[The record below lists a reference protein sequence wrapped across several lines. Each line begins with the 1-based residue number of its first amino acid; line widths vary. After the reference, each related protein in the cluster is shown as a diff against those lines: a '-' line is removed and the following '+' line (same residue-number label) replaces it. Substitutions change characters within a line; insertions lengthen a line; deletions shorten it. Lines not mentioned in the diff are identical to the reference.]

1 MIDIEK
7 LLAPTAEEPPCGPN
21 LEYDAAFLDLDQACQ
36 VKPEQQFGDTLIPA
50 EEPDWPGARQRAT
63 ELFARTKDLRV
74 AVALTR
80 ALTHT
85 DGIGGLND
93 GLQLI
98 VAILSR
104 YWDAVHPQL
113 DPEDDNDPTMRVNAL
128 APLVD
133 AEAGLRD
140 LRRAWF
146 IRSRAVG
153 QVSVREVEV
162 ALGKLP
168 PPAEGASFSQDQVE
182 SMARAV
188 VAEDPQAL
196 SAAKDAAGALRTFHG
211 LLVEKVGAERAIDVR
226 PLAGVLSALVQVC
239 NAVAAPGGAEAGEAA
254 GTGEEGA
261 AGGTG
266 TAAPLQV
273 SGEIRSRAD
282 AIRLL
287 DKVCDFLER
296 TEPSNPA
303 PLLIKR
309 AKRLMTMSFVDIL
322 RDLVPDS
329 VAQVESIAGIKQE

>member
-1 MIDIEK
+1 
-7 LLAPTAEEPPCGPN
+7 
-21 LEYDAAFLDLDQACQ
+21 
-36 VKPEQQFGDTLIPA
+36 
-50 EEPDWPGARQRAT
+50 
-63 ELFARTKDLRV
+63 
-74 AVALTR
+74 
-80 ALTHT
+80 
-85 DGIGGLND
+85 
-93 GLQLI
+93 
-98 VAILSR
+98 
-104 YWDAVHPQL
+104 
-113 DPEDDNDPTMRVNAL
+113 MRVNAL

-196 SAAKDAAGALRTFHG
+196 SAAKDAAGALRTLHG

-239 NAVAAPGGAEAGEAA
+239 NAVAAPAGAEAGEAA

>member
-1 MIDIEK
+1 MIDIED

-36 VKPEQQFGDTLIPA
+36 GKSEQQFGDTLIPA
-50 EEPDWPGARQRAT
+50 EEPDWPGARQRASQ
-63 ELFARTKDLRV
+63 LFGRTKDLRV

-85 DGIGGLND
+85 DGIAGLND

-98 VAILSR
+98 VQMLTR
-104 YWDAVHPQL
+104 YWDTAHPQL
-113 DPEDDNDPTMRVNAL
+113 DPDDDDDPTMRINAL

-168 PPAEGASFSQDQVE
+168 PPAEGASYSQDQVE

-188 VAEDPQAL
+188 VAEDPGAL
-196 SAAKDAAGALRTFHG
+196 SAAKDAAAALRTLHG
-211 LLVEKVGAERAIDVR
+211 LLVEKVGAERALDVR

-239 NAVAAPGGAEAGEAA
+239 NAVAATAGGEAAEAGA
-254 GTGEEGA
+254 GDGGEGSA
-261 AGGTG
+261 AGGA
-266 TAAPLQV
+266 AAPLQV
-273 SGEIRSRAD
+273 SGSSSAPSR
-282 AIRLL
+282 
-287 DKVCDFLER
+287 
-296 TEPSNPA
+296 P
-303 PLLIKR
+303 
-309 AKRLMTMSFVDIL
+309 IL
-322 RDLVPDS
+322 RRC
-329 VAQVESIAGIKQE
+329 

>member
-239 NAVAAPGGAEAGEAA
+239 NAVAAPAGAEAGEAA

>member
-36 VKPEQQFGDTLIPA
+36 VKPEQQFGDTLIA
-50 EEPDWPGARQRAT
+50 AAEPDWPGARQRAAD
-63 ELFARTKDLRV
+63 LFARTKDLRV

-98 VAILSR
+98 VAMLSR

-113 DPEDDNDPTMRVNAL
+113 DPDDDNDPTMRVNAL

-133 AEAGLRD
+133 SEAGLRD

-153 QVSVREVEV
+153 QISVREVEV

-168 PPAEGASFSQDQVE
+168 PPAEGASFSHDQVE

-196 SAAKDAAGALRTFHG
+196 SAAKEAAGALRTLHG
-211 LLVEKVGAERAIDVR
+211 LLVEKVGAERALDVR
-226 PLAGVLSALVQVC
+226 PLAGVLSALAQVC
-239 NAVAAPGGAEAGEAA
+239 NAVAASAGAEAGEAA
-254 GTGEEGA
+254 GTSEEGA
-261 AGGTG
+261 AGGAA
-266 TAAPLQV
+266 AAPLQV

-322 RDLVPDS
+322 RDLVPES